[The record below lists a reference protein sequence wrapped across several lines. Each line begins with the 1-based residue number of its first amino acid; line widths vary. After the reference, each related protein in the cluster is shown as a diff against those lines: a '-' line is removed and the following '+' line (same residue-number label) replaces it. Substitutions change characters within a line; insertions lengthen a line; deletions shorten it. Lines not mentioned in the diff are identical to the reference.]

1 MSEDAKPT
9 HKISLCL
16 GSSCFV
22 RGNEQNL
29 ETVENFLKERNL
41 EAQIELRGARCSENC
56 AKGPRVEIDG
66 EVYLDATPD
75 KMLDILKSRF
85 GQ

>member
-29 ETVENFLKERNL
+29 ETVENFLKERDL
-41 EAQIELRGARCSENC
+41 EAQIELRGLRCREDCAR
-56 AKGPRVEIDG
+56 GPRVEIDG
-66 EVYLDATPD
+66 KVYLEAAPE
-75 KMLDILKSRF
+75 KMLAILKSNF
-85 GQ
+85 GE